1 MTARWKLGLTIMSL
15 LLVCVMSVCA
25 IIVAFAS
32 TTHGFT
38 SAISISYTATDVDG
52 NISATYK
59 VGATG
64 TETPLLNQENEG
76 VVYFDALDGQVTGS
90 FLINDPITLTSDAN
104 YVEFKYSLNNTGS
117 VKWQV
122 TINFSD
128 VEGDN
133 TSNVSVTYSTN
144 GSSYSSSPLNL
155 QVAGNSSATCYV
167 RIGIADMSLDTTY
180 TGSLNIAM
188 SAASN

>member
-25 IIVAFAS
+25 IVIAFAS
-32 TTHGFT
+32 TNHGFT
-38 SAISISYTATDVDG
+38 SAISISYTATDIDG

-59 VGATG
+59 VGSTG
-64 TETPLLNQENEG
+64 VETPLLNQENEG
-76 VVYFDALDGQVTGS
+76 VVYFDALDNQINGS

-104 YVEFKYSLNNTGS
+104 FVEFKYNLNNTGS
-117 VKWQV
+117 TAWQV

-144 GSSYSSSPLNL
+144 GSSYSSSPLNFEIM
-155 QVAGNSSATCYV
+155 GNSSATCYV
-167 RIGIADMSLDTTY
+167 RIGIADTSVDTTY
-180 TGSLNIAM
+180 TGALNIAM
-188 SAASN
+188 SSVEN